1 MISKKIFFHA
11 PTKRNNKSFRYAMPK
26 IQITNKYGSVKV
38 GEGNRSILGALNSD
52 SLTTRKPAD
61 IKKVLSYC
69 LSTVPSSIC
78 NSDGILGR
86 TTKSKLKDILL
97 QDLKDHI
104 KKGPQSLQEK
114 TVVNMFALINTIF
127 NKSSTYAEFT

>member
-1 MISKKIFFHA
+1 
-11 PTKRNNKSFRYAMPK
+11 MPK

-52 SLTTRKPAD
+52 SLTRKPVD
-61 IKKVLSYC
+61 IKKVLSHC

-114 TVVNMFALINTIF
+114 TVVNVFALINTIF
-127 NKSSTYAEFT
+127 SNSSTYAEFT

>member
-1 MISKKIFFHA
+1 
-11 PTKRNNKSFRYAMPK
+11 MPK

-52 SLTTRKPAD
+52 SSTTRKPVD
-61 IKKVLSYC
+61 IKKVLSHC

-86 TTKSKLKDILL
+86 TTKSKLKNILL

-127 NKSSTYAEFT
+127 SNSSTYAEFT